1 MKITRG
7 ELKALIR
14 EERKRLLEEGVFSAM
29 QVLSSDRSIEPVAD
43 AIYGS
48 LKNVLDNELKGPYRG
63 NVHMNVVLKPIM
75 NLVQEAS
82 KRAVERLLK
91 EHDGEDKDVEVRQIE
106 DPRPKMKSHP
116 APTTSM
122 PILKDK
128 EEFKNWYP
136 LEEGDEG

>member
-14 EERKRLLEEGVFSAM
+14 EERKRSLEEGVFSAYKM
-29 QVLSSDRSIEPVAD
+29 LTGDRAIEPVAD

-48 LKNVLDNELKGPYRG
+48 LKNVLDEDLKMPKGT
-63 NVHMNVVLKPIM
+63 MTVVLQPIIQ
-75 NLVQEAS
+75 LVQEAS

-91 EHDGEDKDVEVRQIE
+91 EHGDDKEVSVQQAII

-116 APTTSM
+116 PPETSM
-122 PILKDK
+122 QDIRDK
-128 EEFKNWYP
+128 HELKNWYP

>member
-116 APTTSM
+116 PPTTSM

>member
-14 EERKRLLEEGVFSAM
+14 EERKRSLEEGVFSAM
-29 QVLSSDRSIEPVAD
+29 QILSSDKAIEPIAD

-48 LKNVLDNELKGPYRG
+48 LKSVLENELRMRKGAIGTVMAPIKTLLRDASSRALERLAEEHE
-63 NVHMNVVLKPIM
+63 VDADASIKPI
-75 NLVQEAS
+75 L
-82 KRAVERLLK
+82 
-91 EHDGEDKDVEVRQIE
+91 

-116 APTTSM
+116 PPATSM
-122 PILKDK
+122 QDIRDQESL
-128 EEFKNWYP
+128 KNWYP